1 MPMFSYVVARFVPDL
16 VRNEPVNVGIMV
28 RDSGTGGV
36 RCRFTDDFPA
46 LEKRHPEANIRALK
60 VVLEAFGNADGQTS
74 AGYLESVRRNNIY
87 QLQFTD
93 LRAVESDQISEAVQ
107 TLYATYVDQ
116 AGSRPQQENRTRLG
130 HMIKEEIRRVGFAAG
145 CVKPRLKIRG
155 KIGHFTFDYGF
166 QNCKTVGLAHSI
178 SFANK
183 AEDAYKDAKVLA
195 VSVEDAVAA
204 HGDLEC
210 VAVIDPPDD
219 EKARREFY
227 APAKGH
233 LEDKKCRVVDR
244 SGIRSSLIRIRD
256 KMGA

>member
-1 MPMFSYVVARFVPDL
+1 MPMFSFVVARFVPDL

-28 RDSGTGGV
+28 RDSGTGDV
-36 RCRFTDDFPA
+36 RSRFTDNFRA
-46 LEKRHPEANIRALK
+46 LANRYPEANIRALR
-60 VVLEAFGNADGQTS
+60 VVLEALGNADGLAP
-74 AGYLESVRRNNIY
+74 AGYLEGLRRNHIY

-93 LRAVESDQISEAVQ
+93 IRAVESSRISEAVQ

-116 AGSRPQQENRTRLG
+116 SRSRPQQENKTRLG
-130 HMIKEEIRRVGFAAG
+130 RMIKEEIRQVGFVDG

-166 QNCKTVGLAHSI
+166 QNGKTVGLVHSI

-219 EKARREFY
+219 ATAHGEFY

-233 LEDKKCRVVDR
+233 LEDKKCRVVGE
-244 SGIRSSLIRIRD
+244 SGIRSSLIRIRN
-256 KMGA
+256 KMSA